1 MAAAIA
7 LAMFQS
13 AALAQTT
20 PFPPP
25 TIGDL
30 AAVTRCLTG
39 KGCAQRPAGIESVP
53 QSVCAADLTL
63 KTAPEL
69 LRAEIRAF
77 AKSEPA
83 ARCDAAQKA
92 MAPLSEKIRAAYE
105 RGPTST
111 LTPEQAAAARN
122 YADACMAPEL
132 LSNAGPLTQNEQA
145 YLRQVTGLIVERHN
159 PQWGGPRPICTAV
172 AMGQFVITARSCLP
186 ADVTAQTGKGAYLEG
201 IAFRF
206 FNRPTLYGLSL
217 RRFGSE
223 AEPAALDPAH
233 DFALLQTVATPELRQ
248 PQGAVP
254 RIGTMRLNEDL
265 LALTTNIF
273 LRVASSVH
281 SGAKFDLP
289 QATRANH
296 SVLCRPAHIAP
307 NGLFLHACQMD
318 SVVTRGAPLFQ
329 RQEGQLVFVG
339 IHSGTTQ
346 SLADRSLA
354 SCAPGLPNYGI
365 AIPPAVIVRAFVR

>member
-1 MAAAIA
+1 MAVAVA
-7 LAMFQS
+7 LAVFQS
-13 AALAQTT
+13 TALAQTVQL
-20 PFPPP
+20 PPP

-30 AAVTRCLTG
+30 AAVTQCLTG
-39 KGCAQRPAGIESVP
+39 NGCTQRPAGIESVP
-53 QSVCAADLTL
+53 QSVCAADVTL

-92 MAPLSEKIRAAYE
+92 IAPLSEKIGTAYE
-105 RGPTST
+105 HGPASV

-122 YADACMAPEL
+122 YVDACMAPEL

-145 YLRQVTGLIVERHN
+145 YLRQVTGLIVERD
-159 PQWGGPRPICTAV
+159 PQWGGPRPVCTAV
-172 AMGQFVITARSCLP
+172 AMGRFVITARSCLP
-186 ADVTAQTGKGAYLEG
+186 ADVTAQTERGAYLEN

-206 FNRPTLYGLSL
+206 FNSPTLYGLSL
-217 RRFGSE
+217 RRFGPE
-223 AEPAALDPAH
+223 VEPVFEVEH
-233 DFALLQTVATPELRQ
+233 DFAVLETVATRGLRQ

-254 RIGTMRLNEDL
+254 RLGAMRLNDDL
-265 LALTTNIF
+265 FALTTNIF
-273 LRVASSVH
+273 LRVAAGIRRSTR
-281 SGAKFDLP
+281 FDLP
-289 QATRANH
+289 EATRIQH
-296 SVLCRPAHIAP
+296 SVLCRPVHIAP
-307 NGLFLHACQMD
+307 NGLFLHACQMA

-329 RQEGQLVFVG
+329 RQDGQLVFVG
-339 IHSGTTQ
+339 IHSGTTK